1 MWKGTEKEQQADWP
15 GRESVRPWTR
25 RATEKVQSEE
35 RACEKSTSD
44 LWPLADIF
52 LTYSTKLTE
61 KKTKRQTSGWR
72 LLAEQGRSSLLSSV
86 KPSLGRAAS
95 LHIQFGVWFNLHQCY
110 FVWLV
115 TLLNCFFFFLICISQ
130 ANALIC
136 FSKEFLSITRM
147 RWLHYF
153 ITLLNSS
160 GATAPIN
167 KPAW

>member
-1 MWKGTEKEQQADWP
+1 MKGDRERAAGGLTREGKREAMDTK
-15 GRESVRPWTR
+15 GNGESSVRRESMREEYLRPVASGWHI
-25 RATEKVQSEE
+25 S
-35 RACEKSTSD
+35 
-44 LWPLADIF
+44 
-52 LTYSTKLTE
+52 YSTKLTE
-61 KKTKRQTSGWR
+61 KKTKRQMSGWR

-115 TLLNCFFFFLICISQ
+115 TLLNCFFFLICISQ

-160 GATAPIN
+160 GATVPIN